1 VTHTVTHTNA
11 HTDIREGMLERLGIL
26 DFQYRCQIQR
36 PLDEVEDG
44 FGLRQLR
51 QACYCR
57 EWSAMSANATR
68 REESPLVAA
77 HALLVT
83 GRRNF
88 LPLSFSLSFMDIVD
102 GLYSTVPTL
111 ISFGVLVGKM
121 APVQNVVLA
130 FMNVMAYV
138 RCLLIRF

>member
-1 VTHTVTHTNA
+1 
-11 HTDIREGMLERLGIL
+11 MLERLGLL

-36 PLDEVEDG
+36 PLDEVEDE

-111 ISFGVLVGKM
+111 ISFGVMVGKM

-138 RCLLIRF
+138 RCLLIQIVSTCC